1 VKVSTLQDY
10 GVDKFFFLENN
21 NADTSQHNVVFIARG
36 ECTRHARTIAGQ
48 LPPYLHTFA
57 GRRAYPI
64 FFVQPGSKVDIED
77 RTVSLLVVS
86 Q

>member
-48 LPPYLHTFA
+48 LASYLHTFA
-57 GRRAYPI
+57 GRRPI
-64 FFVQPGSKVDIED
+64 PYFSY
-77 RTVSLLVVS
+77 SLARK
-86 Q
+86 